1 MEKRKM
7 SKQQVVTQSDIAATA
22 FEHLAKMVEQAPYNY
37 EVEEALNE
45 LRIELIE
52 LGLDIRR

>member
-1 MEKRKM
+1 M
-7 SKQQVVTQSDIAATA
+7 SKMQWVNQSDIAARA
-22 FEHLAKMVEQAPYNY
+22 FETLAKAVENAPYNF
-37 EVEEALNE
+37 EVEEGLNE

>member
-1 MEKRKM
+1 MK
-7 SKQQVVTQSDIAATA
+7 TQMDIAAEA
-22 FEHLAKMVEQAPYNY
+22 FELLVKAVDNAPYNY

>member
-1 MEKRKM
+1 M
-7 SKQQVVTQSDIAATA
+7 SKNQFVNQMDIAAQC
-22 FEHLAKMVEQAPYNY
+22 FDILAKAVDNAPYNY

>member
-1 MEKRKM
+1 M
-7 SKQQVVTQSDIAATA
+7 SKQPVVQSAFAAMA